1 MSTSKRLAW
10 EILRRKPEY
19 RELWANYA
27 EALYRKEHAT
37 RRQVAGASVKVLDLT
52 REFLQRFGLEAP
64 MHPGAAYD
72 PTNDPLPP
80 LIRIRTG
87 ATAISGDK
95 IPNGRYEALLTTN
108 VMVRGPSKRLLTL
121 EVDIDQPMDVI
132 LLAMEDTVHAV
143 KAGLL
148 EAQEADVGAR

>member
-19 RELWANYA
+19 RELWAMYA
-27 EALYRKEHAT
+27 EALYRKEHA
-37 RRQVAGASVKVLDLT
+37 GARVKVLD
-52 REFLQRFGLEAP
+52 
-64 MHPGAAYD
+64 
-72 PTNDPLPP
+72 
-80 LIRIRTG
+80 
-87 ATAISGDK
+87 
-95 IPNGRYEALLTTN
+95 
-108 VMVRGPSKRLLTL
+108 
-121 EVDIDQPMDVI
+121 